1 MRPEWLWDRNIPLEE
16 IKNILRT
23 PQHERFAE
31 IAALLLSRSNT
42 PKEVFEEYL
51 DQVIFVSNWGRI
63 KRQMRK
69 NTWSDPRIIFWQAI
83 YEKLVAGLK
92 DRGIAIRERKGTSA
106 SSELNQLVAE
116 KIKSARQNL
125 KLTQSGFADRIGI
138 SQQIISR
145 IEKGRSDLR
154 LSTLEKIFRFLG
166 DQVVI
171 EARSAWIPG
180 KISNGEKEVAHA

>member
-16 IKNILRT
+16 IKSILRN
-23 PQHERFAE
+23 PQHERYVE
-31 IAALLLSRSNT
+31 IAALLLSRNNT
-42 PKEVFEEYL
+42 PREVFEEYL
-51 DQVIFVSNWGRI
+51 DQVLFVSNWGRI

-69 NTWSDPRIIFWQAI
+69 NSWNDPRIIFWQAI
-83 YEKLVAGLK
+83 YKKLVAGLK
-92 DRGIAIRERKGTSA
+92 DRGIAIRERKVTSA
-106 SSELNQLVAE
+106 PSELNQSVADR
-116 KIKSARQNL
+116 IKSARQNL
-125 KLTQSGFADRIGI
+125 KLTQSEFAERIGI

-171 EARSAWIPG
+171 EARSAWVPN
-180 KISNGEKEVAHA
+180 KISDGEKEVAHV